1 MRFKSAFLVFLLLG
15 QLMYAQNN
23 LSSENVNKL
32 ALALSAI
39 DLLYVEPID
48 CGELVNS
55 AISAMTEKLDPHSQY
70 LSAESVKKD
79 REMLTGNFSGIGIQF
94 NIIEDTLY
102 VQQTIVDGPSE
113 KIGILPGDR
122 IVMADTINLTGKDI
136 TSEYIQSKL
145 RGPKGTMVRLGVVR
159 RGYNELLW
167 FNVVRDD
174 IPVNSVDAYYMVNKS
189 VGYVSISSFSATTA
203 AELRTVLKE
212 FKSNGMKSLILDLC
226 NNGGGLLAA
235 AVDVASQFLLK
246 NQLVVY
252 TQGRA
257 YRRMN
262 YVCPEDGL
270 FSSGQVVVLINENS
284 ASASEIV
291 AGALQDWDRA
301 VIIGR
306 RSFGKGLVQR
316 PVSFYD
322 DSELRLT
329 IAHYYTPSGRSIQ
342 KPYGKGIDYKND
354 LTNRYNNGELESAD
368 SIHFADSLK
377 FKTLVKGRTVYGGG
391 GIMPD
396 IFVPIDTTKMSDY
409 YRNLTSKGI
418 ILSTVAG
425 FMETNKDDLK
435 NKYANFD
442 KFHKNFNV
450 YKSGLMDCLNRKASE
465 EGVVQNGTLSGKE
478 QEYLE
483 VQLKALTA
491 RSLFTIN
498 HYYYELNQINSIY
511 NRALIE
517 VGVPKMK

>member
-1 MRFKSAFLVFLLLG
+1 MKHRSVFLVFLLLG
-15 QLMYAQNN
+15 QLMFAQRNV
-23 LSSENVNKL
+23 SSDEFNKL

-39 DLLYVEPID
+39 DLLYVDRVD
-48 CGELVNS
+48 CSELVNS
-55 AISAMTEKLDPHSQY
+55 AISSMTEKLDPHSQY
-70 LSAESVKKD
+70 LSAESVRKD
-79 REMLTGNFSGIGIQF
+79 QEMLTGNFSGIGIQF

-113 KIGILPGDR
+113 KTGILPGDR
-122 IVMADTINLTGKDI
+122 IVIADTVNLTGKDI
-136 TSEYIQSKL
+136 TSEFVQSKL

-159 RGYNELLW
+159 RGYNDMLW

-174 IPVNSVDAYYMVNKS
+174 IPVNSVDAFYMISKS

-203 AELRTVLKE
+203 AELRAVLKE
-212 FKSNGMKSLILDLC
+212 FKAKGMKSLILDLC

-235 AVDVASQFLLK
+235 AVEVASQFLLK
-246 NQLVVY
+246 DQLVVY

-262 YVCPEDGL
+262 YVCQENGIFSDGK
-270 FSSGQVVVLINENS
+270 VAVLINENS

-316 PVSFYD
+316 PVTFYD
-322 DSELRLT
+322 ESELRLT
-329 IAHYYTPSGRSIQ
+329 IAHYYTPCGRSIQ
-342 KPYGKGIDYKND
+342 KPYGKGIDYDKD
-354 LTNRYNNGELESAD
+354 LSNRYSNGELEHAD

-377 FKTLVKGRTVYGGG
+377 YKTLVKGRTVYGGG

-396 IFVPIDTTKMSDY
+396 IFVPIDTAKTSEY

-418 ILSTVAG
+418 ILSSVAG
-425 FMETNKDDLK
+425 FMETNRDSFKK
-435 NKYANFD
+435 QYANFD
-442 KFHKNFNV
+442 RFHKNFSV
-450 YKSGLMDCLNRKASE
+450 YKSGLMDYLSGKASDA
-465 EGVVQNGTLSGKE
+465 GIVQPEKLSAKE

-483 VQLKALTA
+483 VQLKALVA

-498 HYYYELNQINSIY
+498 HYYYELNQVNNIY
-511 NRALIE
+511 NRALLE
-517 VGVPKMK
+517 MDVPKMK